1 MTTALLV
8 IVAVIILFFVGGRRA
23 DKMPEIAEAY
33 FRNQKSISA
42 LSLDEVFKKIGYPSE
57 YDDWD
62 WGRLNYT
69 WRNKNHCLTIH
80 TQGGGITGVYLME
93 PADTSRYG
101 TVREV
106 VWELR
111 ESHEERA

>member
-1 MTTALLV
+1 VITALLI
-8 IVAVIILFFVGGRRA
+8 IVAVVALIFLAERFAGRRL

-33 FRNQKSISA
+33 FRNHKSISTIP
-42 LSLDEVFKKIGYPSE
+42 LDTVFKKIGSPSE

-80 TQGGGITGVYLME
+80 TQDGQITGVYLMD

-101 TVREV
+101 AVREV
-106 VWELR
+106 VWEQQ
-111 ESHEERA
+111 EP